1 MNSPSPD
8 HVSPVRKRSIVIGG
22 HKTSVSLEDAF
33 WKALREIA
41 AASKR
46 TLSDVVGEVDK
57 ARDQGTSPRRCVCA
71 CSATIRGWRGN
82 ERPG

>member
-8 HVSPVRKRSIVIGG
+8 HASPVRKRSIVIGG

-46 TLSDVVGEVDK
+46 TLSDVVGEVDST
-57 ARDQGTSPRRCVCA
+57 RDQGNLS
-71 CSATIRGWRGN
+71 SALRLRVLSHYQGLARQ
-82 ERPG
+82 